1 MHTHFFVIPNC
12 LDQWSVWLVFLAEV
26 VEHCAILA
34 VTGLPGD
41 FGGNVFILV
50 WGIGRE
56 DGKVE
61 HGEGHGKERLSG
73 DRCGWELMGWFWT
86 LVLNAGI

>member
-1 MHTHFFVIPNC
+1 M
-12 LDQWSVWLVFLAEV
+12 FLAEV

-61 HGEGHGKERLSG
+61 HGEGHGRERLSG
-73 DRCGWELMGWFWT
+73 D
-86 LVLNAGI
+86 